1 MVSQQRASFVR
12 EAMRKNWAARM
23 RHYDQHAAPNTA
35 RFAAVLLDL
44 VRPQPGERVLDVAT
58 GSGVVA
64 VAAARLVGP
73 SGSIVATDLV
83 PEWEDLFAERCA
95 AAGVRN
101 AAFRAMG
108 AEALDLPDET
118 FDVALCQFGLMF
130 VPDPLQ
136 ALREMRRVLR
146 QGGRLGIVVWST
158 AERAVCVGLLDRLLA
173 PLLAAVPPEAQL
185 PTALSLSEPGLIE
198 RLIAEAGFGALNSER
213 RVLDYI
219 SEAPEE
225 AWRFRV
231 IEGPPAVREAVAR
244 LHPDERRQLHH
255 RFVAELERYRQGG
268 EIRLPSEAIYVTARK
283 GSRSE

>member
-1 MVSQQRASFVR
+1 VTVVSQQRAAFVR
-12 EAMRKNWAARM
+12 EAMRKSWAARM
-23 RHYDQHAAPNTA
+23 RHYDRHAAPNTA

-73 SGSIVATDLV
+73 DGSVVATDLV
-83 PEWEDLFAERCA
+83 PEWEAIVQERCT
-95 AAGVRN
+95 AAGVSN
-101 AAFRAMG
+101 VTFRAMG
-108 AEALDLPDET
+108 AETLDLPDGA

-158 AERAVCVGLLDRLLA
+158 AERAVCIGLVDRLLA
-173 PLLAAVPPEAQL
+173 PLLAAVPPEEQL

-198 RLIAEAGFGALNSER
+198 RLVGEAGFGAVTSER
-213 RVLDYI
+213 RVLDFI
-219 SEAPEE
+219 SEEPEE

-231 IEGPPAVREAVAR
+231 TEGPPAVREAVAR
-244 LHPDERRQLHH
+244 LRPDEQQRLHD
-255 RFVAELERYRQGG
+255 RFVAELERYRQGE

-283 GSRSE
+283 